1 MLYRVQKMEMNSGKA
16 QQSNMQIIEIRKVNC
31 DFASLNDYQVYLDE
45 LMSACIHPWIKLAHQ
60 RNEASNIPHAIW
72 GLIACERIDGVM
84 INSVLLAYEELDY
97 SINSEIASQPESVTS
112 FSECVAQFNP
122 TSWGDWLM
130 VPKLFHIYLR
140 TGKELPALIATPDPW
155 IDAVLRESRGIL
167 MWSYQFNEIVRMIGN
182 VSMTEATKI
191 RLSWVLREPEIMET
205 LENIHY
211 PPTQQTLKKII
222 DERMVGM
229 DCLGS
234 PDYFFAN
241 WLAKH
246 F

>member
-1 MLYRVQKMEMNSGKA
+1 
-16 QQSNMQIIEIRKVNC
+16 
-31 DFASLNDYQVYLDE
+31 
-45 LMSACIHPWIKLAHQ
+45 
-60 RNEASNIPHAIW
+60 
-72 GLIACERIDGVM
+72 
-84 INSVLLAYEELDY
+84 
-97 SINSEIASQPESVTS
+97 
-112 FSECVAQFNP
+112 
-122 TSWGDWLM
+122 M